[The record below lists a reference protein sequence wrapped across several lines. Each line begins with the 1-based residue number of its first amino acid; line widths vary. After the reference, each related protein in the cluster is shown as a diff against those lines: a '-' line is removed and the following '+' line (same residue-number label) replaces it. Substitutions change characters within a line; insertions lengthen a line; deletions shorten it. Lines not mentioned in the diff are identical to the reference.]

1 MSQAER
7 YTHLAALTGRE
18 NNLDSAYHAAF
29 YLLSYD
35 SEVFD
40 AARRCVT
47 YEGIGFAKLKRATRG
62 FGERSRFVI
71 DIAHNLFSYYS
82 PCEATPFEISRL
94 GYPLMEQVC
103 NALYIATEQVKVE
116 IRQDENGQPDMRL
129 DASPCQRTQQTY
141 AHFEQLQADTCR
153 CAGGYGRVGT
163 LT

>member
-29 YLLSYD
+29 YLLSCAP
-35 SEVFD
+35 EVFG

-47 YEGIGFAKLKRATRG
+47 YEGIGFAKLKRATRD
-62 FGERSRFVI
+62 FDERSRFVI

-82 PCEATPFEISRL
+82 PCKATPFEISRL

-116 IRQDENGQPDMRL
+116 IRQDENGQPYMRL
-129 DASPCQRTQQTY
+129 DTLPYQRTQQTY
-141 AHFEQLQADTCR
+141 AHFEQFQADMP
-153 CAGGYGRVGT
+153 AGAQGDGDEWER
-163 LT
+163 